1 MIRFFDIF
9 FCSVTI
15 ALLSPLLVSIS
26 ILLRFS
32 GEGEIF
38 YFQKRVGKNN
48 KVFNLIKFVTMK
60 KNSEKEGSGTIT
72 IKNDPRILPIGKFLR
87 KTKINELPQ
96 LFNVMKG
103 EMSLV
108 GPRPLTRKNFEFY
121 EDEIKKKI
129 ILIKPGLSGIGSI
142 FFKNEENYLNGQEN
156 SEKIYKN
163 YISPYKGKL
172 EIWYSDNIN
181 LKNYFFII
189 FTTIITLLIKKD
201 NLIFKI
207 FPDLPHPDES
217 LLDLFK
223 DE

>member
-87 KTKINELPQ
+87 KT
-96 LFNVMKG
+96 
-103 EMSLV
+103 S
-108 GPRPLTRKNFEFY
+108 Y
-121 EDEIKKKI
+121 KKKFR
-129 ILIKPGLSGIGSI
+129 IL
-142 FFKNEENYLNGQEN
+142 
-156 SEKIYKN
+156 
-163 YISPYKGKL
+163 
-172 EIWYSDNIN
+172 
-181 LKNYFFII
+181 
-189 FTTIITLLIKKD
+189 
-201 NLIFKI
+201 
-207 FPDLPHPDES
+207 
-217 LLDLFK
+217 
-223 DE
+223 